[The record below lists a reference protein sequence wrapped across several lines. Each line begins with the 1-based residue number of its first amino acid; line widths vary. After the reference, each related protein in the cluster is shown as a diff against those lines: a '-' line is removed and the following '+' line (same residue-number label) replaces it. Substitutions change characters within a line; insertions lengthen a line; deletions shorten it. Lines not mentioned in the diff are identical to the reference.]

1 LPPSVVRKYTR
12 FPKSGSV
19 LGGLDIKEATLDME
33 NGTWFV
39 MFNGKVSRSQARKAM
54 SHFIDRTATV
64 PTNTRSFSSPRVVP
78 VKLMCDEVTTVR
90 SNPSGRVT
98 IAKGHLS
105 FDGVLKNPVSASDF
119 TKEMN
124 DMVTHNPHKVF
135 REFPY
140 KRLNDKKFL
149 DQLWSFVSFSGES
162 YGWATSNGKV
172 FHRRASLIMP
182 KIKINKRPD
191 NEVAFYHTHPSKD
204 EPSLTSADDIQ
215 FYADLAFAPGVKH
228 NYTVMRDRIDYFRF
242 DVKKKKVDEYLDIDE
257 GHFIDDVDAMIEQAE
272 MKYKDDDSLGPVEYC
287 NLVTAEMVRMF
298 NDKYKGLMKITYQ
311 HFVNP
316 KYKKGDEGPL
326 ANPLPNPTK
335 PTIPGKYHHH
345 SLTDLQGVDYD
356 YVHYGGDEFAHTLY
370 VYYWLSH
377 HFEPDSRGISRLW
390 KLESLGFDSEL
401 RKKTRAY
408 LNQRITANWSFL
420 DLLYTVALYHD
431 IGKVREKDGEHHS
444 LEGKYMW
451 DEFIADALD
460 VPHAF
465 EEIVSLM
472 LESDVGRR
480 NISDD
485 FFQTQVGEYYGVA
498 LIMQMADIV
507 THHPHMFTD
516 YAKQARNSTQF
527 KGDGRAYKEWAMS
540 GLVEK
545 LKKFLEKPLPN
556 PRPSMMFINWQG
568 DYGTKEI
575 SSALV
580 GASFEQFTDNLD
592 GVFRERQGGSTAYF
606 KFNTDTLPA
615 LTGMIPD
622 GVDVSVRLI
631 PATSS
636 LWVSIKR
643 EHQVDDFGAEVAQ
656 TIYEEVGEI
665 LKGFD
670 DRIVIDKVEAAIR
683 INPRKAKK
691 VGLVIV
697 SGPTGSGKS
706 TLIRHMTEKFEVAG
720 EPIKVTSRPRRS
732 REKDGV
738 DAIFTSKAEF
748 EQMIESDQFVE
759 WALREN
765 GHYYGRRW
773 VDFNYPVNV
782 ISADLKGVK
791 AYKKVFPQAYT
802 IFLKPDVSGKEMV
815 QRIMRRG
822 GMSLEEAKKQAE
834 EGAAQVAEAKSI
846 PFDQFVT
853 VKSGSYEQL
862 FDKMAKSM
870 GNILTNPR
878 VHESKILAVVEP
890 ALNEMSE
897 FERHTRKNE
906 FFNSKA
912 GVPFNM
918 LEALFENNNEA
929 YEAKRQ
935 RLIEWNQQVI
945 RTTDAG
951 THVAFVTSPDN
962 RPLPE
967 GSTLSPKTR
976 ADLRSPKTKVIPP
989 PLQALVPVEGVA
1001 ELEAKESR
1009 FSLDAFISNPQ
1020 PPPPPPPAK
1029 RSRSPPPPPPPAKRS
1044 RSPPPPPPPAK
1055 RSRSPPPPPPPS
1067 LKQYVGY
1074 FYEKAEAFDFAQT
1087 SANKLGQTMVVRN
1100 HSGTYID
1107 SAGRVRERG
1116 AKPVPYDVSPVSLGY
1131 SLGRTENTFIEPEAK
1146 ANPPEGLRLKDVI
1159 LSADYKGLLD
1169 NIAWRFAGRPPPNF
1183 NASKA
1188 TQKQKDIIA
1197 RRKKMFRELLAG
1209 WGYTGVSPA
1218 NAAEHIFQEHLKK
1231 FRGERVKVYRAM
1243 FTSEPPEILNELWN
1257 KYGVGLYWSNAR
1269 DGADQFGGAMSR
1281 QFKFHPSS
1289 RIAFLMGTVPFG
1301 DVNWFG
1307 TLLANVTFGIAE
1319 SEVRMF
1325 SDSTVKV
1332 DKVEF
1337 YKLDQKARE
1346 KYLGLEGL
1354 GGRYQKPWTDPA
1366 VKPVNVWNV
1375 NESYFAF
1382 VSPKES
1388 FDDDDEFENPK
1399 DLFDWFE
1406 EWVHLIN
1413 MKNKE
1418 LKAFL
1423 DSPLGKKAGLSK
1435 QQAKDW
1441 NNIKSGRVSGR
1452 RILKMRAK
1460 LGLTGP
1466 KDYIKPGPRII
1477 EDYYEKA
1484 LSKWTGPSDDPLKG
1498 ETDWDW
1504 CKRQVRFVKRTSAFP
1519 YNPNAEER
1527 KGPLVRA
1534 QKTQSKPSRRLLSL
1548 WVWGHDPWR
1557 WARKNGYE
1565 RMSPCP
1571 DVPWV
1576 GMTEKRKW
1584 GKTEV
1589 KMNPPE
1595 KSHTAGYTKANP
1607 PKKMLKAPD
1616 LAARAINSVLKK
1628 NLVGSGAFGT
1638 VFNIPGTDFVFKVDR
1653 NTSPE
1658 YYREM
1663 KKWLAGKEGSSKP
1676 VFPST
1681 HTIVHKYPPWPKSA
1695 SELFGFPLYGLGDG
1709 KVERYHTIM
1718 KRLDAEPLPDLLPV
1732 GSSLWRGMEKP
1743 HLQMKQTI
1751 QYLRKVS
1758 KFKQP
1763 VFDRF
1768 VKAYIDVVGMGL
1780 TPDRNPPNFLV
1791 GDKSMHLIDWWWE
1804 DGPRGTGNKYF
1815 DSESLEQLSGAVAM
1829 NSMRFRLDAVRK
1841 ELLSQKD
1848 PDKRRYKTAWKQ
1860 WEQANAEYNRAYPM
1874 LEAVMVKFMKAV
1886 KKNQTE
1892 LGGMTKL
1899 KPAKEVGLWRDSH
1912 VEHALWTLKPM
1923 MTGERGTAAFWKKW
1937 KKQKKKEA
1945 QQEPTDSM
1953 PEIMD
1958 ISLGAH
1964 DWGLKEVGQA
1974 AVANPTS
1981 DDEHQETLEKTGFW
1995 GSQGAG
2001 SLVVAKKTGRY
2012 LLPLR
2017 SQHVEQPGTWG
2028 VWGGAIDSGEVPV
2041 EAARRELTE
2050 EAGYRGPI
2058 EMVPLVVFESGTFRY
2073 HNFLAVVE
2081 DEFEPTLNWET
2092 ERAQW
2097 FALDDFPQPLHFG
2110 LQYLLENSEVRP
2122 NPWFPSDASY
2132 APGLTD
2138 QTISITQLSNP
2149 PKPVPLPLKKGITIY
2164 GAEYCK
2170 WCKEAKKLVEK
2181 KNLKHRYV
2189 DIEKVSGYQ
2198 ETIGPLTEN
2207 YQFIPAIFV
2216 NGKFIGGFSDL
2227 KPRLEPHPEKITP
2240 AHVRSRPDTLFVF
2253 GDNDQRK
2260 GKKGQAII
2268 RDEPNAIGF
2277 RTKKSPSRFASAY
2290 YTDDEY
2296 SENIRKMKEDLEEI
2310 SARSLKF
2317 DNVYFIP
2324 GIGEGLA
2331 KLEEKAPR
2339 TYAWMKKNLPTGET
2353 FHGLSEND
2361 FKETAT
2367 FVFDSA
2373 ENLVS
2378 IERVKGSAGKGFHYR
2393 KGHYSY
2399 RDDPATS
2406 THVEYAGQWLI
2417 DSEEQKLDWGD
2428 IGESSD
2434 LYESE
2439 HQTWS
2444 DVINGISFDPVAPNP
2459 PSPFLEIPA
2468 EKVGD
2473 YYAEALPRALLMKTV
2488 VRRRMGQS
2496 MEEIEGKMFPD
2507 VQYEA
2512 YKVARGDLPFF
2523 EQYRPLVAQTKEY
2536 LERVHGVGI
2545 EVVFVQ
2551 EEMNEVNI
2559 ERMGFRWSPIGN
2571 IYFREMGDDFGGDD
2585 PFEPGLPIKVTPFV
2599 SFDSGFMG
2607 SMANPPRP
2615 IPEFGYHFT
2624 HKNNLNSIMQKGLTA
2639 DFNFLFYPDAPYQA
2653 WVMGGQI
2660 DGMFFDTGKR
2670 DRMPTREEFEEAI
2683 ANMVM
2688 LKVKVDP
2695 EQFRP
2700 VPYEVGV
2707 LHEEFI
2713 IEGNIMPW
2721 NIKYLG
2727 TFEDTILQDIR
2738 SGRWTEADIEAWSET
2753 WKPIGAIPVSS
2764 RIIDGTFSPPG
2775 DKRKIKWFDEW
2786 RKSDHPKIIA
2796 RLKEDDDDE
2805 GSGFDSLGSL
2815 FSNPR
2820 TPGGKKFPKRYL
2832 KGLTKLEKMI
2842 AEDEIDK
2849 GYKYDVNDPEAYK
2862 FWKSDIKATA
2872 RGLKIG
2878 PSKHKEKYYRLY
2890 RKNID
2895 EDYKPSGSSSKQ
2907 KFLNRIR
2914 KETGI
2919 KKSILEKI
2927 YDKGLAAWRVG
2938 HRPGVQQ
2945 HQWAAGRVYAFVVGA
2960 DSSTGPGKPDNK
2972 LAVEAGVR

>member
-1 LPPSVVRKYTR
+1 VNLPPSVVRKYTR

-39 MFNGKVSRSQARKAM
+39 MFSGKVSRSKARKAM

-105 FDGVLKNPVSASDF
+105 FDGVLKNPVSVSEF

-215 FYADLAFAPGVKH
+215 FYSDLAFAPGVKH

-326 ANPLPNPTK
+326 ANPLPNPTS
-335 PTIPGKYHHH
+335 PVIPEKYHHH
-345 SLTDLQGVDYD
+345 SLTDLQGLDYSW
-356 YVHYGGDEFAHTLY
+356 VHYGGDEFAHTLY
-370 VYYWLSH
+370 VHYWLKH
-377 HFEPDSRGISRLW
+377 HFEPDSKGVSRIR
-390 KLESLGFDSEL
+390 KLEPLGFDSEL

-465 EEIVSLM
+465 EEVVSLM
-472 LESDVGRR
+472 LESDIGRR

-507 THHPHMFTD
+507 THHPHMFTG
-516 YAKQARNSTQF
+516 YAKQARKSGQF
-527 KGDGRAYKEWAMS
+527 KGDVRAYKEWAMS

-592 GVFRERQGGSTAYF
+592 GVFRARQGGSTAYF

-906 FFNSKA
+906 FYNRKM
-912 GVPFNM
+912 GTVPFNM
-918 LEALFENNNEA
+918 LETLLERDNQA
-929 YEAKRQ
+929 YEEKRQ

-1001 ELEAKESR
+1001 ELEAKESQ
-1009 FSLDAFISNPQ
+1009 FSLDAFIS
-1020 PPPPPPPAK
+1020 
-1029 RSRSPPPPPPPAKRS
+1029 
-1044 RSPPPPPPPAK
+1044 
-1055 RSRSPPPPPPPS
+1055 
-1067 LKQYVGY
+1067 
-1074 FYEKAEAFDFAQT
+1074 
-1087 SANKLGQTMVVRN
+1087 
-1100 HSGTYID
+1100 
-1107 SAGRVRERG
+1107 
-1116 AKPVPYDVSPVSLGY
+1116 
-1131 SLGRTENTFIEPEAK
+1131 
-1146 ANPPEGLRLKDVI
+1146 NPPEGLRLKDVT
-1159 LSADYKGLLD
+1159 LSADYKALLD
-1169 NIAWRFAGRPPPNF
+1169 DIAWRFAGMPPANF
-1183 NASKA
+1183 NVSKA
-1188 TQKQKDIIA
+1188 TQKQKDVLA
-1197 RRKKMFRELLAG
+1197 RRKKRFRELLAG

-1218 NAAEHIFQEHLKK
+1218 KAAEHIFQEHLKK

-1243 FTSEPPEILNELWN
+1243 FTSEPPEILDDLWN
-1257 KYGVGLYWSNAR
+1257 KYGVGVYWSNAR
-1269 DGADQFGGAMSR
+1269 GGADQFGGAQSR

-1307 TLLANVTFGIAE
+1307 TLQANVMFGIAE

-1366 VKPVNVWNV
+1366 VKPVDVWNV

-1477 EDYYEKA
+1477 ENYYEKA

-1589 KMNPPE
+1589 KMNPPDEPE
-1595 KSHTAGYTKANP
+1595 KGFDWP
-1607 PKKMLKAPD
+1607 PPRGL
-1616 LAARAINSVLKK
+1616 RFGQE
-1628 NLVGSGAFGT
+1628 LV
-1638 VFNIPGTDFVFKVDR
+1638 
-1653 NTSPE
+1653 
-1658 YYREM
+1658 
-1663 KKWLAGKEGSSKP
+1663 
-1676 VFPST
+1676 
-1681 HTIVHKYPPWPKSA
+1681 
-1695 SELFGFPLYGLGDG
+1695 
-1709 KVERYHTIM
+1709 
-1718 KRLDAEPLPDLLPV
+1718 
-1732 GSSLWRGMEKP
+1732 
-1743 HLQMKQTI
+1743 Q
-1751 QYLRKVS
+1751 LRTGR
-1758 KFKQP
+1758 
-1763 VFDRF
+1763 RF
-1768 VKAYIDVVGMGL
+1768 RYIDSQVREVTLRGKKIAKVLHKIENIKDGSRGFVTDEFL
-1780 TPDRNPPNFLV
+1780 RDNYSTIIHPD
-1791 GDKSMHLIDWWWE
+1791 
-1804 DGPRGTGNKYF
+1804 
-1815 DSESLEQLSGAVAM
+1815 
-1829 NSMRFRLDAVRK
+1829 FR
-1841 ELLSQKD
+1841 
-1848 PDKRRYKTAWKQ
+1848 
-1860 WEQANAEYNRAYPM
+1860 
-1874 LEAVMVKFMKAV
+1874 
-1886 KKNQTE
+1886 
-1892 LGGMTKL
+1892 
-1899 KPAKEVGLWRDSH
+1899 
-1912 VEHALWTLKPM
+1912 
-1923 MTGERGTAAFWKKW
+1923 
-1937 KKQKKKEA
+1937 
-1945 QQEPTDSM
+1945 
-1953 PEIMD
+1953 
-1958 ISLGAH
+1958 
-1964 DWGLKEVGQA
+1964 
-1974 AVANPTS
+1974 ANPTS
-1981 DDEHQETLEKTGFW
+1981 DDEHQETLGKTGFW
-1995 GSQGAG
+1995 GKQGAG

-2092 ERAQW
+2092 EKAQW
-2097 FALDDFPQPLHFG
+2097 FALDDFPQPLHYG

-2149 PKPVPLPLKKGITIY
+2149 SKPVPLPLKKGITIY
-2164 GAEYCK
+2164 GEEYCK

-2189 DIEKVSGYQ
+2189 DIQKVSGYQ
-2198 ETIGPLTEN
+2198 EKIGPLTEN

-2216 NGKFIGGFSDL
+2216 DGKFIGGFSDL

-2339 TYAWMKKNLPTGET
+2339 TYAWMKKNLPTNPLEDEIKELRSEIVDYFKMWVKISQVHPQVGLNSLDTEPSNSNQRKHLRLAKKLVALVDK
-2353 FHGLSEND
+2353 HGYED
-2361 FKETAT
+2361 FK
-2367 FVFDSA
+2367 SA
-2373 ENLVS
+2373 FNDGMKS
-2378 IERVKGSAGKGFHYR
+2378 IELPTHVNTTLTRDVRFRIIGPFGEEGTEDYQTDEEGTQWIDATEWYDEGTLNPSDPVWLYRESGKGQW
-2393 KGHYSY
+2393 
-2399 RDDPATS
+2399 
-2406 THVEYAGQWLI
+2406 EY
-2417 DSEEQKLDWGD
+2417 
-2428 IGESSD
+2428 
-2434 LYESE
+2434 YEPE
-2439 HQTWS
+2439 VLRPITLKRFPKPVRTAH
-2444 DVINGISFDPVAPNP
+2444 FDPVAPNP
-2459 PSPFLEIPA
+2459 PSPFLKIPA
-2468 EKVGD
+2468 EKVRD
-2473 YYAEALPRALLMKTV
+2473 YYAEALPRPLLMKTNV
-2488 VRRRMGQS
+2488 STRMGQS

-2523 EQYRPLVAQTKEY
+2523 EQYRPLVAETKEY

-2599 SFDSGFMG
+2599 LFDSGFMD
-2607 SMANPPRP
+2607 SMA
-2615 IPEFGYHFT
+2615 
-2624 HKNNLNSIMQKGLTA
+2624 
-2639 DFNFLFYPDAPYQA
+2639 
-2653 WVMGGQI
+2653 
-2660 DGMFFDTGKR
+2660 
-2670 DRMPTREEFEEAI
+2670 
-2683 ANMVM
+2683 
-2688 LKVKVDP
+2688 
-2695 EQFRP
+2695 
-2700 VPYEVGV
+2700 
-2707 LHEEFI
+2707 
-2713 IEGNIMPW
+2713 
-2721 NIKYLG
+2721 
-2727 TFEDTILQDIR
+2727 
-2738 SGRWTEADIEAWSET
+2738 
-2753 WKPIGAIPVSS
+2753 
-2764 RIIDGTFSPPG
+2764 
-2775 DKRKIKWFDEW
+2775 
-2786 RKSDHPKIIA
+2786 
-2796 RLKEDDDDE
+2796 
-2805 GSGFDSLGSL
+2805 
-2815 FSNPR
+2815 NPR

-2832 KGLTKLEKMI
+2832 TGLTKLEKMI

-2895 EDYKPSGSSSKQ
+2895 KDYKPSGSSSKQ